1 MIEFFGYVAGE
12 ADASVGGGVA
22 GEVALVHADG
32 AVDAE
37 EIEHFGAFEAGAGGL
52 GVFAVVDVLADDVAV
67 GVLVIA
73 VE

>member
-1 MIEFFGYVAGE
+1 MVEFFGHVARQ
-12 ADASVGGGVA
+12 ANATVGGRVA

-37 EIEHFGAFEAGAGGL
+37 EVEHFGAFEAGAGGL
-52 GVFAVVDVLADDVAV
+52 GVFAIVDVLADDVAV

-73 VE
+73 V